1 MALPNVALCTLH
13 YPIIGTIVNNII
25 IVVVGSTLA
34 KNEYTSAV
42 PLPIIISSIYYTIIV
57 ETKVLI
63 ES

>member
-13 YPIIGTIVNNII
+13 YPIIGTIVNII

-42 PLPIIISSIYYTIIV
+42 PLPIIIGSIYYTIMV